1 MNFEQLLLEDSTK
14 NNLINYLTRPNQ
26 NLILYGPA
34 GSGKR
39 SLALAIISQIL
50 NISIEKIIHDPRV
63 LILDNLES
71 SGIES
76 VLAISQ
82 FLKLKSNFNQVIS
95 RIVLIENLD
104 NYSVEAKNALLK
116 TLEENIDDS
125 LIIMTVN
132 NLNLIPPTIR
142 SRTINIEVKKVDLDK
157 IRDYFINNFEND
169 EIERIYRL
177 SDGLV
182 GLMNRL
188 LNDSTKGLELEA
200 RDLAAAYLTSDN
212 RHKVFLTQQL
222 MKDKVLSLIF
232 FKILQQMSILKLSQ
246 KINPKDQ
253 KQWIN
258 ILKKSSAAIE
268 NINQNIQ
275 LRLIIL
281 KFNSN

>member
-50 NISIEKIIHDPRV
+50 NISIEKIIHDPSV

-157 IRDYFINNFEND
+157 IKDYFINNFEND

-212 RHKVFLTQQL
+212 QHKVVLTQQL

-246 KINPKDQ
+246 KINLKDQ

-258 ILKKSSAAIE
+258 ILKKSSTAIE
-268 NINQNIQ
+268 NINQNVQ

>member
-39 SLALAIISQIL
+39 CLALAVITKIL
-50 NISIEKIIHDPRV
+50 NISIKKIINDPRI
-63 LILDNLES
+63 LILDNLDS

-76 VLAISQ
+76 VLAISK
-82 FLKLKSNFNQVIS
+82 FLKLKSSFNQVIS

-132 NLNLIPPTIR
+132 NLNLIPQTIQ
-142 SRTINIEVKKVDLDK
+142 SRTINIEVKKVNLDK
-157 IRDYFINNFEND
+157 IKNYFINNFEAD

-177 SDGLV
+177 SDGLL

-188 LNDSTKGLELEA
+188 LNDSSKGLELEA

-212 RHKVFLTQQL
+212 LHKVVLTQQL

-246 KINPKDQ
+246 KINLKDQ

-258 ILKKSSAAIE
+258 ILKKSSTAIE
-268 NINQNIQ
+268 NINQNVQ

>member
-157 IRDYFINNFEND
+157 IKDYFINNFEND

-212 RHKVFLTQQL
+212 RHKVVLTQQL

>member
-14 NNLINYLTRPNQ
+14 NNLIKYLTRPNQ

-212 RHKVFLTQQL
+212 RHKVVLTQQL

>member
-50 NISIEKIIHDPRV
+50 NISIEKIIHDPSV

-157 IRDYFINNFEND
+157 IKDYFINNFEND

-212 RHKVFLTQQL
+212 RHKVVLTQQL

>member
-212 RHKVFLTQQL
+212 RHKVVLTQQL